1 MIKKITISIV
11 LLFGFIIFLFGQN
24 GTRPDT
30 VSVRSS
36 NLTLKALLWTPSG
49 KGPFPTIIYCHGSY
63 RDTETIKDLG
73 LGPVFAK
80 RGYLFLFLFRRGI
93 GLSRDQGVNSADL
106 IDQAFKEEGQE
117 LRNKVQM
124 QQLETD
130 QLQDMIAG
138 FSFLKTRNK
147 VDTNR
152 MAAVGVSFGG
162 SLALLL
168 TEHEPA
174 LKAVVVFS
182 PVAINWDRSA
192 QLRLRLINAVKN
204 ISVPIMI
211 IHAMNDYSIN
221 PGIVLDSVMNNLKKP
236 HLLKIYPK
244 FGDSP
249 AEAHNLINLSVTTWE
264 NDVFN
269 FLAENLRH

>member
-24 GTRPDT
+24 FTRPDT

-63 RDTETIKDLG
+63 RDTETIKDLI

-93 GLSRDQGVNSADL
+93 GLSRGQGVNSADL
-106 IDQAFKEEGQE
+106 IDQAFKEKGQE
-117 LRNKVQM
+117 LSNKVRL

-138 FSFLKTRNK
+138 FSFLKTRK
-147 VDTNR
+147 DVDINR
-152 MAAVGVSFGG
+152 MAVVGVSFGG

-168 TEHEPA
+168 AEREPA
-174 LKAVVVFS
+174 LKAVVLFS
-182 PVAINWDRSA
+182 PAGVNWDRSF

-211 IHAMNDYSIN
+211 VHAANDYSLN
-221 PGIVLDSVMNNLKKP
+221 PGIVLDSIMNNLEKP

-249 AEAHNLINLSVTTWE
+249 AEAHNLINLSVATWG